1 VQALSDSEL
10 LRRLSEAVRQ
20 SRRNEVGLVTLI
32 AEVDARK
39 LYARRSCSSMF
50 AYCTELLHL
59 SEHEAY
65 LRIAVARASR
75 KHPVLLTML
84 RDGRLHLAAIAK
96 LGPHLTEANRDR
108 VLKRAVHKTK
118 LQVEELVAELIPRPD
133 TPPVVR
139 KLPAR
144 FEPSMGQAPP
154 PPHSL
159 LPSHP
164 HPLAHPQP
172 SPDPKPSGDAQTSGR
187 PGPQLGPDR
196 VEGPALNAAS
206 AETSSAPSAPTPSA
220 PAPSPPATGWPVR
233 PPSHRPSVEPLAP
246 ARYRVQFTASAELRE
261 KLVRLQNLM
270 RSQVPDGDLETL
282 IDDAVSEKLER
293 LEAKRFARTR
303 APRKTL
309 ADADPTPS
317 SRHIPAP
324 VRRAVHER
332 DGGRCTY
339 EDASGRR
346 CTARDRLEFHHHRRA
361 FARGGDHSVDN
372 LRLMCR
378 THNRLLAEEEY
389 GKAKMA
395 RHAQPRSPHGHAP
408 EISPPSSPAAGTPST
423 RRPAPAP
430 SPASRREPGGRT
442 PAAPP
447 AGTSPGPRPTRP
459 GG

>member
-1 VQALSDSEL
+1 VQTLSDNEL

-20 SRRNEVGLVTLI
+20 SRRVEADLVTLI

-50 AYCTELLHL
+50 AYCTEVLHL

-75 KHPVLLTML
+75 RHPSLLAML

-96 LGPHLTEANRDR
+96 LAPHLTDDNCSR
-108 VLKRAVHKTK
+108 VLERAVHKTK

-144 FEPSMGQAPP
+144 FGTSTRLAP

-159 LPSHP
+159 PPAQP
-164 HPLAHPQP
+164 HQHAQPQPLAHPQP
-172 SPDPKPSGDAQTSGR
+172 SAGPQTSEGPR
-187 PGPQLGPDR
+187 PQLGPDR
-196 VEGPALNAAS
+196 VEGFALNPAS
-206 AETSSAPSAPTPSA
+206 AGAAGAASA
-220 PAPSPPATGWPVR
+220 PAPPTSSPSVPAPGWPVR

-270 RSQVPDGDLETL
+270 RTQVPDGDLETL

-293 LEAKRFARTR
+293 LEARRFGKTET
-303 APRKTL
+303 PRKTV
-309 ADADPTPS
+309 ADADPAPK
-317 SRHIPAP
+317 SRHVPAP
-324 VRRAVHER
+324 IRRAVHER

-361 FARGGDHSVDN
+361 FARGGEHSVDN

-378 THNRLLAEEEY
+378 THNQLLAERQY
-389 GKAKMA
+389 GKT
-395 RHAQPRSPHGHAP
+395 RSAQHGQRG
-408 EISPPSSPAAGTPST
+408 SQDG
-423 RRPAPAP
+423 RRPQA
-430 SPASRREPGGRT
+430 EGKQTGRG
-442 PAAPP
+442 P
-447 AGTSPGPRPTRP
+447 AGKDQPGRNQAAQAPTGRGQAERTDRERGLTGTSGPP
-459 GG
+459 